1 MFNQREVICLCR
13 IIYLIYQSPY
23 QIMRRNEK
31 MRKKLFILSPIIV
44 LILTSGIM
52 PFLPRAIPMH
62 NSMWGEVDRWGSKY
76 ELFIIAGLSIVFNLL
91 MELLYYINIK
101 IRDYNVEGNKREK
114 QKNFFYTCGIVFS
127 FLIVLVIFSIV
138 LEVKK

>member
-1 MFNQREVICLCR
+1 
-13 IIYLIYQSPY
+13 
-23 QIMRRNEK
+23 

-76 ELFIIAGLSIVFNLL
+76 ELFIIAGLSIVFN
-91 MELLYYINIK
+91 
-101 IRDYNVEGNKREK
+101 
-114 QKNFFYTCGIVFS
+114 TCGIVFS